1 MPKIAW
7 AKHLYN
13 AYHSIKM
20 GDDVYDSN
28 GNLIGQNDGFRARPT
43 DKSPGSVCLVRK
55 GKFIWISGDVEKRE
69 NGWVVTDTCN
79 VYNSNVT
86 Q

>member
-7 AKHLYN
+7 AKQLYN

-20 GDDVYDSN
+20 GDNVYDSN

-43 DKSPGSVCLVRK
+43 DKSPGSVCLVRR

-69 NGWVVTDTCN
+69 NGWVVADTCD
-79 VYNSNVT
+79 VYGSVT